1 MTMHP
6 TGTVTFLFT
15 DIEGSTRLWRKH
27 PEAMKRSHAR
37 HNEIVRACIESHSG
51 YVFQEIGD
59 AFCAAFHKAGDAV
72 KAALQAQTELTS
84 EAWGE
89 AVIKVRMGIH
99 TGEAEL
105 KEDGQYNGYMTL
117 SRTQRLMSAG
127 HGGQVLIS
135 LASEEL
141 IRDDPLPN
149 IELRDLG
156 ERRLKDLIRP
166 KRIFQL
172 VAPNLR
178 SEFPPLK
185 TLDAF
190 PNNLPLQLTSFIG
203 REKEIAEL
211 KETLTPNPSPNRRG
225 ESRLVT
231 LTGSG
236 GTGKTRLSLQVAADL
251 LDSFPNGVWFV
262 ELAPLSDPD
271 LIPQTVLSTLG
282 ISEQKDK
289 SALAVLQDY
298 LQSKKLLLVL
308 DNCEHLITHAAEVA
322 NAILSSAPGVKILAS
337 SREALGVRG
346 ELSWHVPSLSLPDPK
361 KLPEPEALT
370 QYEAVRLFIDRA
382 MLVHPAFT
390 VTKDNAPAI
399 AQICFRLDGIPLALE
414 LAAARIRMLSVE
426 QISAR
431 LDDRFR
437 LLTGG
442 ARTALP
448 RQQTL
453 RAAIDWSY
461 DLLSENERLLLRR
474 LAVFAGGWTLELAE
488 QTCSDEVIDP
498 YEVMDMLGKLVDKS
512 LVAVYE
518 SVTGTRYRILETVR
532 QYAREKLF
540 ESGEGER
547 MRDQHLKVF
556 VELAEQAEPEVR
568 SHNQLFWLNRLDEE
582 LENLRAALEWA
593 EGRDNES
600 LLKLSS
606 ALWRFN
612 FIRDH
617 FEDIEWLVTGLTL
630 TEGMKTTTRA
640 YALARA
646 GWAKAHLDNEQVE
659 KWLDECMS
667 LCQELDFKPA
677 LAIAIYWREYLNYHR
692 RNDKKRF
699 LELVQP
705 AIDICTETNDHWL
718 LALIYIGIGELD
730 VAADQFAPQVY
741 FQKSLEETRISGDKR
756 QAGFACMTL
765 SYLSLMNGDTEK
777 ADMLAYDAM
786 EYVREI
792 NDKTNV
798 VPVQHQLACVLL
810 YREDYDAVRKIA
822 LELYDSSMQENEK
835 VNALNALEL
844 LCYVEW
850 AQGNALRFREY
861 ADECVALTAQANTP
875 SGWLAYVHTLSGI
888 SHRLS
893 GGLEKA
899 NEKIAEALKIAH
911 SRSMLTDYPQ
921 CFEHKGFIHIEHGRF
936 LEGVKLLAVRDV
948 LRTSLLTIYDFFPFQ
963 IREREAYIAKARAA
977 LGDEAFEKAWAEGAA
992 LSTEEAVRLALGEE
1006 A

>member
-1 MTMHP
+1 MTTRP

-15 DIEGSTRLWRKH
+15 DIQGSTKLWREH

-37 HNEIVRACIESHSG
+37 HNAILQNAIETNNG
-51 YVFQEIGD
+51 YIFQIIGD

-72 KAALQAQTELTS
+72 KAALQAQAELTS

-89 AVIKVRMGIH
+89 AIIKVRMGIH

-141 IRDDPLPN
+141 IRDDPPPN
-149 IELRDLG
+149 IELHDLG

-172 VAPNLR
+172 VAPNLP

-203 REKEIAEL
+203 RETQIAQVKKELDEH
-211 KETLTPNPSPNRRG
+211 
-225 ESRLVT
+225 RLVT

-289 SALAVLQDY
+289 SALDVLQDY
-298 LQSKKLLLVL
+298 LQAKKLLLVL
-308 DNCEHLITHAAEVA
+308 DNCEHLITSAAAVA

-382 MLVHPAFT
+382 MLVNSHFT

-414 LAAARIRMLSVE
+414 LAAARVRMLSVD
-426 QISAR
+426 QISSR

-488 QTCSDEVIDP
+488 QTCSDETIDQ

-600 LLKLSS
+600 LLRLSS

-612 FIRDH
+612 AIRGN
-617 FEDIEWLVTGLTL
+617 EEAGKSALYKALELTKGEKSLV
-630 TEGMKTTTRA
+630 RA

-646 GWAKAHLDNEQVE
+646 AWLGGMFGGHQPE
-659 KWLDECMS
+659 KWRLEALEIS
-667 LCQELDFKPA
+667 RELNFKPVLAMA
-677 LAIAIYWREYLNYHR
+677 LYLQDFDDQHE
-692 RNDKKRF
+692 KGEEIF
-699 LELVQP
+699 LEAMQP
-705 AIDICTETNDHWL
+705 IIDFCIEVEDNWL
-718 LALIYIGIGELD
+718 LALVYSRLGVLTQYDGKSTASGYFEL
-730 VAADQFAPQVY
+730 ALSKA
-741 FQKSLEETRISGDKR
+741 KLSGDR
-756 QAGFACMTL
+756 
-765 SYLSLMNGDTEK
+765 
-777 ADMLAYDAM
+777 
-786 EYVREI
+786 R
-792 NDKTNV
+792 
-798 VPVQHQLACVLL
+798 QLASITSSLAQLALIEGDVKKSTALNQEALMHAIEIGDNANINIGLL
-810 YREDYDAVRKIA
+810 DQAMISLYLEDFQEAEMAAWEAYRYASETNSKIA
-822 LELYDSSMQENEK
+822 
-835 VNALNALEL
+835 VLNSLGQLWYIAQ
-844 LCYVEW
+844 
-850 AQGNALRFREY
+850 AQGNTTSLYEHTEEFFAVEKKLDAPWGNANSLFMRGGILRLEGKY
-861 ADECVALTAQANTP
+861 EEAMKNTKGALTKFHEQKM
-875 SGWLAYVHTLSGI
+875 LVAYSEC
-888 SHRLS
+888 
-893 GGLEKA
+893 LELMG
-899 NEKIAEALKIAH
+899 KIL
-911 SRSMLTDYPQ
+911 
-921 CFEHKGFIHIEHGRF
+921 IEQERF
-936 LEGVKLLAVRDV
+936 LEGVRCLGSWET
-948 LRTSLLTIYDFFPFQ
+948 LRKSSPFIYDFLPFQ
-963 IREREAYIAKARAA
+963 IRERDAYIAKARAA
-977 LGDEAFEKAWAEGAA
+977 LGDAAFEKAWAEGAA
-992 LSTEEAVRLALGEE
+992 LSTEEAVRLALGDE

>member
-1 MTMHP
+1 MTTPP

-15 DIEGSTRLWRKH
+15 DIQGSTKLWREH

-37 HNEIVRACIESHSG
+37 HNAILQNAIETNNG
-51 YVFQEIGD
+51 YIFQIIGD

-72 KAALQAQTELTS
+72 KAALQAQAELTS

-89 AVIKVRMGIH
+89 AIIKVRMGIH

-141 IRDDPLPN
+141 IRDDPPANL
-149 IELRDLG
+149 ELRDLG

-172 VAPNLR
+172 VAPDLP

-203 REKEIAEL
+203 RETQIAQVKKELDEH
-211 KETLTPNPSPNRRG
+211 
-225 ESRLVT
+225 RLVT

-251 LDSFPNGVWFV
+251 LDAFPNGVWFV

-271 LIPQTVLSTLG
+271 LIPQTILSAIG
-282 ISEQKDK
+282 ISEQKDRA
-289 SALAVLQDY
+289 ALEVLQDY
-298 LQSKKLLLVL
+298 LQTRTTLLVL
-308 DNCEHLITHAAEVA
+308 DNCEHLITRAAEVA
-322 NAILSSAPGVKILAS
+322 NAILTAAPKVKILAS
-337 SREALGVRG
+337 SREALGVQG

-382 MLVHPAFT
+382 MLVNSYFT

-414 LAAARIRMLSVE
+414 LAAARVRMLSVD
-426 QISAR
+426 QISSR

-453 RAAIDWSY
+453 RATIDWSY
-461 DLLSENERLLLRR
+461 DLLAENEQLLLRR

-488 QTCSDEVIDP
+488 QTCSDETIDP

-540 ESGEGER
+540 ESGEGR
-547 MRDQHLKVF
+547 GC
-556 VELAEQAEPEVR
+556 A
-568 SHNQLFWLNRLDEE
+568 
-582 LENLRAALEWA
+582 
-593 EGRDNES
+593 
-600 LLKLSS
+600 
-606 ALWRFN
+606 
-612 FIRDH
+612 
-617 FEDIEWLVTGLTL
+617 
-630 TEGMKTTTRA
+630 
-640 YALARA
+640 
-646 GWAKAHLDNEQVE
+646 
-659 KWLDECMS
+659 
-667 LCQELDFKPA
+667 
-677 LAIAIYWREYLNYHR
+677 
-692 RNDKKRF
+692 
-699 LELVQP
+699 
-705 AIDICTETNDHWL
+705 TN
-718 LALIYIGIGELD
+718 
-730 VAADQFAPQVY
+730 
-741 FQKSLEETRISGDKR
+741 T
-756 QAGFACMTL
+756 
-765 SYLSLMNGDTEK
+765 
-777 ADMLAYDAM
+777 
-786 EYVREI
+786 
-792 NDKTNV
+792 
-798 VPVQHQLACVLL
+798 
-810 YREDYDAVRKIA
+810 
-822 LELYDSSMQENEK
+822 
-835 VNALNALEL
+835 
-844 LCYVEW
+844 
-850 AQGNALRFREY
+850 
-861 ADECVALTAQANTP
+861 
-875 SGWLAYVHTLSGI
+875 
-888 SHRLS
+888 
-893 GGLEKA
+893 
-899 NEKIAEALKIAH
+899 
-911 SRSMLTDYPQ
+911 
-921 CFEHKGFIHIEHGRF
+921 
-936 LEGVKLLAVRDV
+936 
-948 LRTSLLTIYDFFPFQ
+948 
-963 IREREAYIAKARAA
+963 
-977 LGDEAFEKAWAEGAA
+977 
-992 LSTEEAVRLALGEE
+992 
-1006 A
+1006 